1 MSNKDNN
8 KPVIDL
14 LELWEEVEEMIQE
27 KRALEGEKS

>member
-1 MSNKDNN
+1 MSNKEN

>member
-1 MSNKDNN
+1 MSNNEN

-27 KRALEGEKS
+27 KRALAGEKS

>member
-1 MSNKDNN
+1 MSNKDN

-14 LELWEEVEEMIQE
+14 LELWEEVEEMIHE